1 MFDCTVSS
9 ATRTGVAV
17 AMALSEKDGCTRSRL
32 GSSNDVGNGPICP
45 VSAATRSPARNAG
58 RIGGTRV
65 PNTRWLSTYASS
77 ALPTING
84 TSYGTPTP

>member
-9 ATRTGVAV
+9 ATSTGVAV
-17 AMALSEKDGCTRSRL
+17 AIALSEKDGCTRSRL
-32 GSSNDVGNGPICP
+32 GSSNEVGNGPICP

-65 PNTRWLSTYASS
+65 PNTRWLST
-77 ALPTING
+77 
-84 TSYGTPTP
+84 